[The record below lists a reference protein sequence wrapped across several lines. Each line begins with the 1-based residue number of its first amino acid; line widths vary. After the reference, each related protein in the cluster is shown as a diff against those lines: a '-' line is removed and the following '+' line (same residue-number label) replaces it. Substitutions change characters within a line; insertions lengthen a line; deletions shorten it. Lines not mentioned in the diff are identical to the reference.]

1 MIYILGRCGVHPMQ
15 LSVIKFVSDLWQVG
29 VFPGTSVS
37 MTHDRSVVSPGVSD
51 SQQVGDFTRYQGV
64 NDSRH
69 VDGFP
74 RYFGVNDSRQVSDFI
89 LYPGVNDSRQVGG
102 FPRYPGVFHKDS
114 HDIIEKLLEAMF
126 SIYLLK

>member
-51 SQQVGDFTRYQGV
+51 SQQVGDFTRY
-64 NDSRH
+64 
-69 VDGFP
+69 
-74 RYFGVNDSRQVSDFI
+74 
-89 LYPGVNDSRQVGG
+89 
-102 FPRYPGVFHKDS
+102 PGVFHKDS